1 MKLSAQEEY
10 CLRLLVRIAKAE
22 PGRSRTISELA
33 QLEDLSEPHVAKLL
47 MILRK
52 AGFIAST
59 RGSGGGYA
67 LAVDP
72 AAVSVGSILAE
83 VGGRIYDET
92 FCARHSGLSSK
103 CRHAGDC
110 NLESFWR
117 EIQKAVDSVTFS
129 RTLTDL
135 LGPAEGPITVETA
148 RRGS

>member
-10 CLRLLVRIAKAE
+10 CLRLLVRIAKTE

-59 RGSGGGYA
+59 RGSSGGYA

-72 AAVSVGSILAE
+72 ASVSVGAILAE

-92 FCARHSGLSSK
+92 FCARHSGLSPK

-117 EIQKAVDSVTFS
+117 EIQKAVDSVTYS
-129 RTLTDL
+129 RTLADL
-135 LGPAEGPITVETA
+135 LGPAAAPIKVETA
-148 RRGS
+148 RRGR